1 LAAWAGAERGARQAR
16 AGPPRRAVARL
27 ARSGPRG
34 WEMSRARVG
43 PGKEKVAL
51 GRAGGKRG
59 RRGPGWADQM
69 GQGRG
74 EADFLSLFSFSIS
87 IISV

>member
-1 LAAWAGAERGARQAR
+1 
-16 AGPPRRAVARL
+16 
-27 ARSGPRG
+27 
-34 WEMSRARVG
+34 VG